1 MRERKSGKKNPKKKA
16 KKATKKSKT
25 KKSKKQ
31 QKQFPETLTT
41 TNPKRP
47 HSRLYLPKTVPTQ
60 RCFIFS
66 PK

>member
-1 MRERKSGKKNPKKKA
+1 MRERKSGKKNQKKKSKKKQQKKA
-16 KKATKKSKT
+16 KQ
-25 KKSKKQ
+25 KSKKQ

-47 HSRLYLPKTVPTQ
+47 HSRLYLPKTVPIQ
-60 RCFIFS
+60 RGFIFS